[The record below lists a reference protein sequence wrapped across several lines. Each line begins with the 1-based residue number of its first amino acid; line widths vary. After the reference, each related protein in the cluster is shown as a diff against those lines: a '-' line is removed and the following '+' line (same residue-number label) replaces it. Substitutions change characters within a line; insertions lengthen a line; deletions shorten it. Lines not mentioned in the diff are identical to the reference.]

1 MHVFVGMQ
9 LAPLSSR
16 VRCRFC
22 SPACTTVGSELLMSS
37 GTDKEPEA
45 PLVAATAG
53 GACSRAWT
61 AWRWTARS
69 SSASLLAQCSTCSV
83 SMRRTRPKPEQL
95 PYSSALEAQAAC
107 ASVRQCAPS
116 CYITRHKAHKA
127 RSRRSLYT
135 RQLSS
140 FASLSRGQARPMSV
154 GLCYPFMLMYHCTRQ
169 FLRSC
174 KAQG

>member
-1 MHVFVGMQ
+1 MQQSLDRLALDSPVIQRIAVGSVFH
-9 LAPLSSR
+9 LLSQHETYKTKAGAAAIQQCLGSTSS
-16 VRCRFC
+16 VRFC
-22 SPACTTVGSELLMSS
+22 EAMRSILL
-37 GTDKEPEA
+37 
-45 PLVAATAG
+45 
-53 GACSRAWT
+53 
-61 AWRWTARS
+61 
-69 SSASLLAQCSTCSV
+69 
-83 SMRRTRPKPEQL
+83 
-95 PYSSALEAQAAC
+95 
-107 ASVRQCAPS
+107 
-116 CYITRHKAHKA
+116 YITRHKAHKA